1 MSTPHPPSPTPDP
14 SPCPG
19 CGLRASTLDAL
30 AAVDSASLDDGV
42 EAPRRKSHARGQTVQ
57 MPFFSFVPRG

>member
-1 MSTPHPPSPTPDP
+1 MSTPRPPSPTPDP

-30 AAVDSASLDDGV
+30 AAVCEVRPTLAHLSRLLRVAADRIRPETTLEGD
-42 EAPRRKSHARGQTVQ
+42 PQ
-57 MPFFSFVPRG
+57 